1 MTSKRDY
8 IVFIMN
14 IFRCLPHI
22 IVFFLHKNR
31 SIISEDIKCG
41 LKLFNQNYGEL
52 KGLIYLLSF
61 ERAFRNLFY
70 YRVQP
75 FEIILNIICP
85 RLHTLRIDACVIG
98 PGLAISHGFAST
110 IGAKSIGKNCTIFQQ
125 VTLGAAGSVGFP
137 TILDNVTI
145 YAGAVI
151 IGNVT
156 IGNNSVVGAN
166 ATVYKNVPDNCTVL
180 PGTSKIMQWRK

>member
-1 MTSKRDY
+1 
-8 IVFIMN
+8 MN
-14 IFRCLPHI
+14 IIRCTPHI
-22 IVFFLHKNR
+22 IVFNLHKNKHV
-31 SIISEDIKCG
+31 ICEDIKRG
-41 LKLFNQNYGEL
+41 LKLLNQDYGML
-52 KGLIYLLSF
+52 SGLVYLLSF

-75 FEIILNIICP
+75 FDIFLNIICP
-85 RLHTLRIDACVIG
+85 RLYALRIDACSIG

-110 IGAKSIGKNCTIFQQ
+110 IGAKSIGRNCTIFQQ
-125 VTLGAAGSVGFP
+125 VTLGAAGRMGFP

-145 YAGAVI
+145 FAGAVI

-156 IGNNSVVGAN
+156 IGNNVVIGAN